1 MKLFQIDKL
10 FDIVKG
16 TRLTKQNMVPGTVK
30 FIGSTEFNNG
40 VTARIVPPNTKKL
53 HPANTITVC
62 YNGSVGTAFYQDS
75 PFWASDDINVLYP
88 KFKMNAQIA
97 SYIIAAI
104 SKVAKKYGY
113 SYKWTKNF
121 MEKDEILLPTISLL
135 EPDWS
140 YMEAYI
146 RELEAD
152 RIRELETYLQVTGL
166 SSYTLTDEEKELIR
180 GGAGNPAGYCNVTIG
195 DLFTKLNLKPK
206 IKVSKRE
213 DVSTVCTREFDLP
226 LVNAK
231 HGNNGIMFYGRS
243 SDWEYAENT
252 IDIVNDGAI
261 STGDVY
267 AQPQKTG
274 VLYNAYLVK
283 PKYFGINENI
293 LLYLST
299 CLQKSIKLK
308 FGYDNKAVWQRVAE
322 EKIYL
327 PHDANGDV
335 DYNYMSKFVGIV
347 KKQVIKNF
355 VLWKDKE
362 IEYMKKVVGR
372 APIRR

>member
-1 MKLFQIDKL
+1 MKLFQIDRL

-40 VTARIVPPNTKKL
+40 VTARIMPPNTKKL

-88 KFKMNAQIA
+88 KFEMNAQIA

-104 SKVAKKYGY
+104 SRVSKKYGY
-113 SYKWTKNF
+113 NYKWTKSF

-152 RIRELETYLQVTGL
+152 RIRELEAYLQVAGL

-180 GGAGNPAGYCNVTIG
+180 GGG
-195 DLFTKLNLKPK
+195 
-206 IKVSKRE
+206 
-213 DVSTVCTREFDLP
+213 
-226 LVNAK
+226 
-231 HGNNGIMFYGRS
+231 
-243 SDWEYAENT
+243 
-252 IDIVNDGAI
+252 
-261 STGDVY
+261 
-267 AQPQKTG
+267 
-274 VLYNAYLVK
+274 
-283 PKYFGINENI
+283 
-293 LLYLST
+293 
-299 CLQKSIKLK
+299 
-308 FGYDNKAVWQRVAE
+308 
-322 EKIYL
+322 
-327 PHDANGDV
+327 
-335 DYNYMSKFVGIV
+335 
-347 KKQVIKNF
+347 
-355 VLWKDKE
+355 
-362 IEYMKKVVGR
+362 
-372 APIRR
+372 